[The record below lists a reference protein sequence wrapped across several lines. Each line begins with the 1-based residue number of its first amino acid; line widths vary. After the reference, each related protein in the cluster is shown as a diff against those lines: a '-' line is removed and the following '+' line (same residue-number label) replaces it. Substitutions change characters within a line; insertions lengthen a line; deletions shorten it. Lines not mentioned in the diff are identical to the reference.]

1 MAITQTQL
9 EVYTTATSAGGT
21 LVGTQITEQGSPN
34 SICMNLAT
42 LGVDLA
48 PGTQYCCRARCTT
61 SDQYTTDWTAD
72 YAFRTLILAELET
85 ITVGCESVNV
95 VGDLTYDHSD
105 PNIGVTECGMYVSTS
120 AAGTSPTKIT
130 IPEQSFDDAQG
141 WDVTTLNEHTT
152 YYAVPFALDQDN
164 REYVGDWLNAESF
177 TTKYNAPVITIS
189 NIATTYNGITGNIG
203 IATNDSTVTN
213 VHLTIVAS
221 GGGTAWELD
230 LTNAKGT
237 QTFSIANGDTADRS
251 TPAGQ
256 TTIVI
261 NPSTTYNIRVYATN
275 GESGGCTGSQFATA
289 TTAQQET
296 ATIAITAITNVTP
309 TSACATLSYGNN
321 NGGQSQGGN
330 QNE

>member
-1 MAITQTQL
+1 MAIVSTEL
-9 EVYTTATSAGGT
+9 EVYTTATSAGGS
-21 LVGTQITEQGSPN
+21 LVGTKITEQGSPS
-34 SICMNLAT
+34 SICMNLST
-42 LGVDLA
+42 LGVALS
-48 PGTQYCCRARCTT
+48 PGTQYCARARCTT
-61 SDQYTTDWTAD
+61 ADSYTTDWTAD
-72 YAFRTLILAELET
+72 YAFRTLILAELDSV
-85 ITVGCESVNV
+85 TVGCSGVNV
-95 VGDLTYDHSD
+95 VGDLTYDHND
-105 PNIGVTECGMYVSTS
+105 PNIGVTECGVYVSTA
-120 AAGTSPTKIT
+120 AAGTSPTKIA

-152 YYAVPFALDQDN
+152 YFCVPFALDQDN
-164 REYVGDWLNAESF
+164 REYVGDWANAETF
-177 TTKYNAPVITIS
+177 TTKYNAPVITVS
-189 NIATTYNGITGNIG
+189 NIATTYNGITGNIN
-203 IATNDSTVTN
+203 IATSDSTVTN

-237 QTFSIANGDTADRS
+237 QTFSITNGDTADSS

-275 GESGGCTGSQFATA
+275 GESGGCTGSQLATA

-296 ATIAITAITNVTP
+296 ATIAITAITNITP
-309 TSACATLSYGNN
+309 TSACATLSYGSAV
-321 NGGQSQGGN
+321 QSGN